1 MFDSAF
7 IESLPIYAE
16 RSSSELPLAGVRV
29 VDFTHYVA
37 GPLATMILSDFGADV
52 IKIEGPGG
60 DRFRF
65 YPPHESGHPEEGG
78 AFLWANRGK
87 RSIEIDLKSES
98 GRSIVHDLLARADV
112 LVENFASGV
121 MERLGF
127 GWESIKERYPSLI
140 YCSVSAYGRSGRFS
154 KRPGFDTVVQAESGF
169 VSMNGYPDR
178 PGVRTSSAVMDIGTA
193 LFSAIGILNALYRR
207 EKKGVGGFVEIPLF
221 AASLMMDG
229 YASIQSLCTGV
240 ATQRRGNTSA
250 DSCPTGV
257 FSCKDAEFFL
267 HCGNSGIF
275 IRLMRDVLERV
286 DIANDERYQLA
297 SDRLA
302 HQSELFQLLNKEF
315 DQYDWATLSGRFT
328 QFKVPAGKVRDIL
341 EALRSE
347 EADELGLVER
357 IPHSSLGWIPNLKL
371 PVFLDGCGVGGASA
385 APRRGEDSCLV
396 LGDVL
401 GYSEERV
408 RKLIEEGAVFSL
420 SDN

>member
-7 IESLPIYAE
+7 IESLPMYAE
-16 RSSSELPLAGVRV
+16 RSSSELPLAGVKV

-37 GPLATMILSDFGADV
+37 GPLATMIMSDFGAEV

-65 YPPHESGHPEEGG
+65 YPPHDSGHPEEGG

-98 GRSIVHDLLARADV
+98 GREVVHDLLARADV

-127 GWESIKERYPSLI
+127 GWEAIKERYPNLI

-207 EKKGVGGFVEIPLF
+207 EKTGKGGLVEVPLF
-221 AASLMMDG
+221 AASLIMDG
-229 YASIQSLCTGV
+229 YASIQSLCTGI
-240 ATQRRGNTSA
+240 ATKRRGNTSA

-257 FSCKDAEFFL
+257 FSCRDAEFFL
-267 HCGNSGIF
+267 HCGNSEIF
-275 IRLMRDVLERV
+275 VRLMRDVLQRADV
-286 DIANDERYQLA
+286 ADDDRYEFA
-297 SDRLA
+297 SGRLT
-302 HQSELFQLLNKEF
+302 HQPELFELLNKEF
-315 DQYDWATLSGRFT
+315 AQYDWATLSRRFT
-328 QFKVPAGKVRDIL
+328 EFKVPAGKVRDIL

-357 IPHSSLGWIPNLKL
+357 IGHSSLGWIPNLKL
-371 PVFLDGCGVGGASA
+371 PVFLDGCVVGGVSA
-385 APRRGEDSCLV
+385 APRRGEDTRQV
-396 LGDVL
+396 LGGML
-401 GYSEERV
+401 GYSNDKIQRLVEY
-408 RKLIEEGAVFSL
+408 GAVFSL
-420 SDN
+420 NDD